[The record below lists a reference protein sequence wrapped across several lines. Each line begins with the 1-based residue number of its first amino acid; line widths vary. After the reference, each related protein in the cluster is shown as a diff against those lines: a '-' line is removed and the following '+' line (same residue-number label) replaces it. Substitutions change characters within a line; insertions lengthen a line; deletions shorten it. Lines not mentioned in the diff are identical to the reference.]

1 MERITFEEVKQLK
14 HKDLFWSGNDKFVVT
29 SDAKH
34 INTSNFYGDYSQTI
48 EWTAQST
55 TTLRESTFQ
64 ISNTKIPNAPSDP
77 MIYRIES

>member
-1 MERITFEEVKQLK
+1 MVRLTFEEVKQLK
-14 HKDLFWSGNDKFVVT
+14 HNDVFWSGNDKYVVT

-34 INTSNFYGDYSQTI
+34 LNTSNFYGDYSHAV

-64 ISNTKIPNAPSDP
+64 ISNTRLPNAPQDP
-77 MIYRIES
+77 MIFRVES